1 MALANA
7 AHASSPVV
15 AKDVGCVVRS
25 TVGFKVAEYRCVGIA
40 FTVAS
45 GVRFVAVANA
55 TFQVAATV
63 TLVGIADVTLIVIFK
78 KMILQFKIT
87 LNMNLMLTGLPGRSQ
102 SHSQII

>member
-7 AHASSPVV
+7 AHTSSSVV
-15 AKDVGCVVRS
+15 AKDIGRVVRA
-25 TVGFKVAEYRCVGIA
+25 TVGFKVTEYRCVGIA

-63 TLVGIADVTLIVIFK
+63 TLVGIADVTLIVI
-78 KMILQFKIT
+78 
-87 LNMNLMLTGLPGRSQ
+87 
-102 SHSQII
+102 